1 MVTKEKKKNLFN
13 IEGDTRRPWE
23 YALKADKAGVLSTLL
38 RLPGGGGYLVSYHCC
53 VAQVRSKGETLEIE
67 QM

>member
-38 RLPGGGGYLVSYHCC
+38 RLPGGGGLPCLLPLLCS
-53 VAQVRSKGETLEIE
+53 SS
-67 QM
+67 